1 MKKIVINGLI
11 ILPILGF
18 IPPCYGQFR
27 PDRPTFFED
36 GQLYME
42 QEVQRL
48 QQQLNTSL
56 ENQGAVEHPSQ
67 LLTINDGSLKWQ
79 KYISRDGGFSIW
91 IPQGIQSEETI
102 TINTDKGDL
111 EFKVFAIHP
120 SESWHFITAY
130 SQEQDLTPFGD
141 DSTLLEL
148 IKNRI
153 IARTNFELIAQ
164 QPITYQ
170 SYAGQ
175 SLTLKKDQ
183 EIINFQVYVI
193 NQRIYVFGVNQK
205 TSGGDEDITSF
216 FNSFRILQ

>member
-11 ILPILGF
+11 ALPILGF
-18 IPPCYGQFR
+18 IAPCYAQFR

-36 GQLYME
+36 GQLYLD

-48 QQQLNTSL
+48 QEQLNSSS

-67 LLTINDGSLKWQ
+67 LLTIDSGSLKWQ

-102 TINTDKGDL
+102 MVNTDKGDL
-111 EFKVFAIHP
+111 EFKVLAIQP
-120 SESWHFITAY
+120 ESWRFIAGY
-130 SQEQDLTPFGD
+130 SQEKDLTPFGD
-141 DSTLLEL
+141 EPAILEL

-153 IARTNFELIAQ
+153 IARTNFELIDE
-164 QPITYQ
+164 QPIKYQ
-170 SYAGQ
+170 SYSGQ

-183 EIINFQVYVI
+183 EVIYFQVYVI
-193 NQRIYVFGVNQK
+193 NQRIYVLGVNQK
-205 TSGGDEDITSF
+205 ASGGEENITSF
-216 FNSFRILQ
+216 FNSFRLLQ